1 MNEVVRLG
9 RGGYEWYKK
18 TNIEKII
25 IQIGGHVTN
34 NIFLSLFRGHAI
46 CF

>member
-25 IQIGGHVTN
+25 I
-34 NIFLSLFRGHAI
+34 
-46 CF
+46 